1 MVKWSGPAK
10 KDLRQIYSYI
20 AKDSKYY
27 AKNVAQNI
35 VAKTEKLKDF
45 PEIGRVAPEIGD
57 PNVRELFVY
66 SYRLVYEI
74 KSGGIEILAIIHGK
88 RDFLSVSRTE
98 LDR

>member
-10 KDLRQIYSYI
+10 RDLRQIHNYI

-27 AKNVAQNI
+27 ARNVTENI
-35 VAKTEKLKDF
+35 VAKTERLKDF
-45 PEIGRVAPEIGD
+45 PEIGRVVPEIGD
-57 PNVRELFVY
+57 PNVRELFLY

-74 KSGGIEILAIIHGK
+74 KSDRVEILAIIHAK
-88 RDFLSVSRTE
+88 RDFLSVGRTE